1 MAVRKTINEK
11 GETPM
16 KKQRLLPYRQSVP
29 SILLFQIISS
39 LALQIWMSCFSL
51 ISRLLIRSTGH
62 VAVTSGDFSFLF
74 TTWQGILLIILA
86 IVNLFL
92 FVAVDLN
99 ALVILCNRLLTG
111 EKPSVLYC
119 IKEGF
124 LSLKRF
130 LNPPGILVVLYVSLL
145 SPIIGFELVIS
156 LTRGLYVPK
165 FISSVIWS
173 NPLFSIGA
181 VILIAALFLVGVLFI
196 FILHGTL
203 IDGMTL
209 RKSGSNSIN
218 LIRKNKKKFFPEML
232 RFFLVFLAV
241 FAAAF
246 VITAFIIF
254 LSLFLQI
261 PESVL
266 IPITVFSLSLISCVM
281 LMFILMTM
289 PLLTLKLT
297 SLYLDFKSEGEWR
310 YEEREN
316 RKSPIVIVTA
326 IVLVLLVCLTTVS
339 VSCFYKEL
347 FPGKVTTGFIA
358 HRAGGSE
365 APENTA
371 AGLDVAYKMGA
382 SGGEI
387 DIQRTSDGSY
397 IVLHDNT
404 FSRVAG
410 VDKKPSEMTLEEV
423 KQLRVDGE
431 PVPTLEDMLD
441 ASHGRLTLYV
451 ELKGETAD
459 KQMADEAVKIIKD
472 RNMTDETVI
481 ISLKYDLID
490 YVESTYPEMNTGFL
504 AFASFGDT
512 AELNCDYLALEEETA
527 TVDTINSIHNNG
539 KNVLVWTVNDDEDIE
554 EFIQSGADEL
564 ITDNLSGAKEIIE
577 ELDNQTPM
585 ERIVYGVLDIFDSL

>member
-1 MAVRKTINEK
+1 
-11 GETPM
+11 M

-218 LIRKNKKKFFPEML
+218 LIRKNKKKFFLEIL

-326 IVLVLLVCLTTVS
+326 IVLVLLICLTTVS
-339 VSCFYKEL
+339 VSCFYNEL
-347 FPGKVTTGFIA
+347 FPGKVTTGFVA
-358 HRAGGSE
+358 HRAGGFE

-371 AGLDVAYKMGA
+371 AGLDVAYKMGS

>member
-1 MAVRKTINEK
+1 
-11 GETPM
+11 
-16 KKQRLLPYRQSVP
+16 
-29 SILLFQIISS
+29 
-39 LALQIWMSCFSL
+39 MSCFSL

-218 LIRKNKKKFFPEML
+218 LIRKNKKKFFLEIL

-326 IVLVLLVCLTTVS
+326 IVLVLLICLTTVS
-339 VSCFYKEL
+339 VSCFYNEL
-347 FPGKVTTGFIA
+347 FPGKVTTGFVA
-358 HRAGGSE
+358 HRAGGFE

-539 KNVLVWTVNDDEDIE
+539 KKVLVWTVNDDEDIE

>member
-1 MAVRKTINEK
+1 
-11 GETPM
+11 M

-218 LIRKNKKKFFPEML
+218 LIRKNKKKFFLEIL

-326 IVLVLLVCLTTVS
+326 IVLVLLICLTTVS
-339 VSCFYKEL
+339 VSCFYNEL
-347 FPGKVTTGFIA
+347 FPGKVTTGFVA
-358 HRAGGSE
+358 HRAGGFE

>member
-1 MAVRKTINEK
+1 
-11 GETPM
+11 M

-39 LALQIWMSCFSL
+39 LALQIWMSCFSV

-62 VAVTSGDFSFLF
+62 VAVTSGEFSFLF

-218 LIRKNKKKFFPEML
+218 LIRKNKKKFFLEIL

-261 PESVL
+261 PENVL

-281 LMFILMTM
+281 LIFVFMTM
-289 PLLTLKLT
+289 PLLMLKLT

-326 IVLVLLVCLTTVS
+326 IVLVLLICLTTVS
-339 VSCFYKEL
+339 VSCFYNEL
-347 FPGKVTTGFIA
+347 FPGKVTTGFVA
-358 HRAGGSE
+358 HRAGGFE

-371 AGLDVAYKMGA
+371 AGLDVAYKMGS

-490 YVESTYPEMNTGFL
+490 HVESTYPEMNTGFL

>member
-1 MAVRKTINEK
+1 
-11 GETPM
+11 M

-326 IVLVLLVCLTTVS
+326 IVLVLLICLTTVS
-339 VSCFYKEL
+339 VSCFYNEL
-347 FPGKVTTGFIA
+347 FPGKVTTGFVA
-358 HRAGGSE
+358 HRAGGFE

-371 AGLDVAYKMGA
+371 AGLDVAYKMGS

-539 KNVLVWTVNDDEDIE
+539 KKVLVWTVNDDEDIE

>member
-1 MAVRKTINEK
+1 M
-11 GETPM
+11 
-16 KKQRLLPYRQSVP
+16 
-29 SILLFQIISS
+29 
-39 LALQIWMSCFSL
+39 
-51 ISRLLIRSTGH
+51 
-62 VAVTSGDFSFLF
+62 
-74 TTWQGILLIILA
+74 
-86 IVNLFL
+86 
-92 FVAVDLN
+92 
-99 ALVILCNRLLTG
+99 
-111 EKPSVLYC
+111 
-119 IKEGF
+119 
-124 LSLKRF
+124 
-130 LNPPGILVVLYVSLL
+130 VLYVSLL

-326 IVLVLLVCLTTVS
+326 IVLVLLICLTTVS
-339 VSCFYKEL
+339 VSCFYNEL
-347 FPGKVTTGFIA
+347 FPGKVTTGFVA
-358 HRAGGSE
+358 HRAGGFE

-371 AGLDVAYKMGA
+371 AGLDVAYKMGS

-431 PVPTLEDMLD
+431 PVPTL
-441 ASHGRLTLYV
+441 
-451 ELKGETAD
+451 
-459 KQMADEAVKIIKD
+459 
-472 RNMTDETVI
+472 
-481 ISLKYDLID
+481 
-490 YVESTYPEMNTGFL
+490 
-504 AFASFGDT
+504 
-512 AELNCDYLALEEETA
+512 
-527 TVDTINSIHNNG
+527 
-539 KNVLVWTVNDDEDIE
+539 
-554 EFIQSGADEL
+554 
-564 ITDNLSGAKEIIE
+564 
-577 ELDNQTPM
+577 
-585 ERIVYGVLDIFDSL
+585 

>member
-1 MAVRKTINEK
+1 
-11 GETPM
+11 M

-181 VILIAALFLVGVLFI
+181 VILIAALFLVGVLFF

-326 IVLVLLVCLTTVS
+326 IVLVLLICLTTVS
-339 VSCFYKEL
+339 VSCFYNEL
-347 FPGKVTTGFIA
+347 FPGKVTTGFVA
-358 HRAGGSE
+358 HRAGGFE

-512 AELNCDYLALEEETA
+512 AELNCDYLALEEKTA
-527 TVDTINSIHNNG
+527 AVDTINSIHSYG
-539 KNVLVWTVNDDEDIE
+539 KKVLVWTVNDDEDIE

-564 ITDNLSGAKEIIE
+564 ITDNLSGVKEIIE
-577 ELDNQTPM
+577 ELDNQTPI
-585 ERIVYGVLDIFDSL
+585 ERIVYGVLDMFDSL

>member
-1 MAVRKTINEK
+1 
-11 GETPM
+11 M

-218 LIRKNKKKFFPEML
+218 LIRKNKKKFFLEIL

-326 IVLVLLVCLTTVS
+326 IVLVLLICLTTVS
-339 VSCFYKEL
+339 VSCFYNEL
-347 FPGKVTTGFIA
+347 FPGKVTTGFVA
-358 HRAGGSE
+358 HRAGGFE

-539 KNVLVWTVNDDEDIE
+539 KKVLVWTVNDDEDIE

>member
-1 MAVRKTINEK
+1 
-11 GETPM
+11 M

-326 IVLVLLVCLTTVS
+326 IVLVLLICLTTVS
-339 VSCFYKEL
+339 VSCFYNEL
-347 FPGKVTTGFIA
+347 FPGKVTTGFVA
-358 HRAGGSE
+358 HRAGGFE

-371 AGLDVAYKMGA
+371 AGLDVAYKMGS

-490 YVESTYPEMNTGFL
+490 HVESTYPEMNTGFL

>member
-1 MAVRKTINEK
+1 
-11 GETPM
+11 M

-218 LIRKNKKKFFPEML
+218 LIRKNKKKFFLEIL

-326 IVLVLLVCLTTVS
+326 IVLVLLICLTTVS
-339 VSCFYKEL
+339 VSCFYNEL
-347 FPGKVTTGFIA
+347 FPGRVTTGFIA

-490 YVESTYPEMNTGFL
+490 HVESTYPEMNTGFL

-539 KNVLVWTVNDDEDIE
+539 KKVLVWTVNDDEDIE

-585 ERIVYGVLDIFDSL
+585 ERIVYGVLDIFDFL

>member
-1 MAVRKTINEK
+1 M
-11 GETPM
+11 
-16 KKQRLLPYRQSVP
+16 RQ
-29 SILLFQIISS
+29 
-39 LALQIWMSCFSL
+39 
-51 ISRLLIRSTGH
+51 
-62 VAVTSGDFSFLF
+62 
-74 TTWQGILLIILA
+74 
-86 IVNLFL
+86 
-92 FVAVDLN
+92 
-99 ALVILCNRLLTG
+99 
-111 EKPSVLYC
+111 
-119 IKEGF
+119 
-124 LSLKRF
+124 
-130 LNPPGILVVLYVSLL
+130 
-145 SPIIGFELVIS
+145 
-156 LTRGLYVPK
+156 
-165 FISSVIWS
+165 
-173 NPLFSIGA
+173 
-181 VILIAALFLVGVLFI
+181 
-196 FILHGTL
+196 
-203 IDGMTL
+203 
-209 RKSGSNSIN
+209 
-218 LIRKNKKKFFPEML
+218 KKFFLEML

-246 VITAFIIF
+246 VITAIITF

-261 PESVL
+261 PENVL

-281 LMFILMTM
+281 LIFVFMTM
-289 PLLTLKLT
+289 PLLMLKLT

-310 YEEREN
+310 YEKREN
-316 RKSPIVIVTA
+316 RKSPVVIVTA
-326 IVLVLLVCLTTVS
+326 IVLVLLICLTTVS
-339 VSCFYKEL
+339 VSCFYNEL
-347 FPGKVTTGFIA
+347 FPGKVTTGFVA

-387 DIQRTSDGSY
+387 DIQRTSDGSC

-527 TVDTINSIHNNG
+527 AVDTINSIHSYG
-539 KNVLVWTVNDDEDIE
+539 KKVLVWTVNDDEDIE

-564 ITDNLSGAKEIIE
+564 ITDNLSGVKEIIE

-585 ERIVYGVLDIFDSL
+585 ERIVYGVLDMFDSL

>member
-218 LIRKNKKKFFPEML
+218 LIRKNKKKFFLEIL

-326 IVLVLLVCLTTVS
+326 IVLVLLICLTTVS
-339 VSCFYKEL
+339 VSCFYNEL
-347 FPGKVTTGFIA
+347 FPGKVTTGFVA
-358 HRAGGSE
+358 HRAGGFE

-371 AGLDVAYKMGA
+371 AGLDVAYKMGS

-490 YVESTYPEMNTGFL
+490 HVESTYPEMNTGFL

-539 KNVLVWTVNDDEDIE
+539 KKVLVWTVNDDEVIE

>member
-1 MAVRKTINEK
+1 
-11 GETPM
+11 
-16 KKQRLLPYRQSVP
+16 
-29 SILLFQIISS
+29 
-39 LALQIWMSCFSL
+39 
-51 ISRLLIRSTGH
+51 
-62 VAVTSGDFSFLF
+62 
-74 TTWQGILLIILA
+74 
-86 IVNLFL
+86 
-92 FVAVDLN
+92 
-99 ALVILCNRLLTG
+99 
-111 EKPSVLYC
+111 
-119 IKEGF
+119 
-124 LSLKRF
+124 
-130 LNPPGILVVLYVSLL
+130 
-145 SPIIGFELVIS
+145 
-156 LTRGLYVPK
+156 
-165 FISSVIWS
+165 
-173 NPLFSIGA
+173 
-181 VILIAALFLVGVLFI
+181 
-196 FILHGTL
+196 
-203 IDGMTL
+203 MTL

-218 LIRKNKKKFFPEML
+218 LIRKNKKKFFLEIL

-326 IVLVLLVCLTTVS
+326 IVLVLLICLTTVS
-339 VSCFYKEL
+339 VSCFYNEL
-347 FPGKVTTGFIA
+347 FPGKVTTGFVA
-358 HRAGGSE
+358 HRAGGFE

-539 KNVLVWTVNDDEDIE
+539 KKVLVWTVNDDEDIE

>member
-1 MAVRKTINEK
+1 
-11 GETPM
+11 M

-218 LIRKNKKKFFPEML
+218 LIRKNKKKFFLEIL

-326 IVLVLLVCLTTVS
+326 IVLVLLICLTTVS
-339 VSCFYKEL
+339 VSCFYNEL
-347 FPGKVTTGFIA
+347 FPGKVTTGFVA

-490 YVESTYPEMNTGFL
+490 HVESTYPEMNTGFL

-539 KNVLVWTVNDDEDIE
+539 KKVLVWTVNDDEDIE

-585 ERIVYGVLDIFDSL
+585 ERIVYGVLDIFDFL

>member
-1 MAVRKTINEK
+1 
-11 GETPM
+11 M

-218 LIRKNKKKFFPEML
+218 LIRKNKKKFFLEIL

-326 IVLVLLVCLTTVS
+326 IVLVLLICLTTVS
-339 VSCFYKEL
+339 VSCFYNEL
-347 FPGKVTTGFIA
+347 FPGKVTTGFVA
-358 HRAGGSE
+358 HRAGGFE

-371 AGLDVAYKMGA
+371 AGLDVAYKMGS

-539 KNVLVWTVNDDEDIE
+539 KKVLVWTVNDDEDIE

>member
-1 MAVRKTINEK
+1 
-11 GETPM
+11 M

-326 IVLVLLVCLTTVS
+326 IVLVLLICLTTVS
-339 VSCFYKEL
+339 VSCFYNEL
-347 FPGKVTTGFIA
+347 FPGKVTTGFVA
-358 HRAGGSE
+358 HRAGGFE

-490 YVESTYPEMNTGFL
+490 HVESTYPEMNTGFL

-539 KNVLVWTVNDDEDIE
+539 KKVLVWTVNDDEDIE

>member
-1 MAVRKTINEK
+1 
-11 GETPM
+11 M

-218 LIRKNKKKFFPEML
+218 LIRKNKKKFFLEIL

-326 IVLVLLVCLTTVS
+326 IVLVLLICLTTVS
-339 VSCFYKEL
+339 VSCFYNEL
-347 FPGKVTTGFIA
+347 FPGKVTTGFVA

-539 KNVLVWTVNDDEDIE
+539 KKVLVWTVNDDEDIE

>member
-1 MAVRKTINEK
+1 
-11 GETPM
+11 M

-218 LIRKNKKKFFPEML
+218 LIRKNKKKFFLEIL

-326 IVLVLLVCLTTVS
+326 IVLVLLICLTTVS
-339 VSCFYKEL
+339 VSCFYNEL
-347 FPGKVTTGFIA
+347 FPGKVTTGFVA
-358 HRAGGSE
+358 HRAGGFE

-397 IVLHDNT
+397 MVLHDNT

-539 KNVLVWTVNDDEDIE
+539 KKVLVWTVNDDEDIE

>member
-1 MAVRKTINEK
+1 
-11 GETPM
+11 
-16 KKQRLLPYRQSVP
+16 
-29 SILLFQIISS
+29 
-39 LALQIWMSCFSL
+39 
-51 ISRLLIRSTGH
+51 
-62 VAVTSGDFSFLF
+62 
-74 TTWQGILLIILA
+74 
-86 IVNLFL
+86 
-92 FVAVDLN
+92 
-99 ALVILCNRLLTG
+99 
-111 EKPSVLYC
+111 
-119 IKEGF
+119 
-124 LSLKRF
+124 
-130 LNPPGILVVLYVSLL
+130 
-145 SPIIGFELVIS
+145 
-156 LTRGLYVPK
+156 
-165 FISSVIWS
+165 
-173 NPLFSIGA
+173 
-181 VILIAALFLVGVLFI
+181 
-196 FILHGTL
+196 
-203 IDGMTL
+203 
-209 RKSGSNSIN
+209 
-218 LIRKNKKKFFPEML
+218 ML

-246 VITAFIIF
+246 VITAIITF

-261 PESVL
+261 PENVL

-281 LMFILMTM
+281 LIFVFMTM
-289 PLLTLKLT
+289 PLLMLKLT

-310 YEEREN
+310 YEKREN
-316 RKSPIVIVTA
+316 RKSPVVIVTA
-326 IVLVLLVCLTTVS
+326 IVLVLLICLTTVS
-339 VSCFYKEL
+339 VSCFYNEL
-347 FPGKVTTGFIA
+347 FPGKVTTGFVA

-527 TVDTINSIHNNG
+527 AVDTINSIHSYG
-539 KNVLVWTVNDDEDIE
+539 KKVLVWTVYDDEDIE

-585 ERIVYGVLDIFDSL
+585 ERIVYGVLDMFDSL

>member
-1 MAVRKTINEK
+1 
-11 GETPM
+11 M
-16 KKQRLLPYRQSVP
+16 KKQRLLPYRQAVP

-218 LIRKNKKKFFPEML
+218 LIRKNKKKFFLEIL

-347 FPGKVTTGFIA
+347 FPSRVTTGFIA

-539 KNVLVWTVNDDEDIE
+539 KKVLVWTVNDDEDIE

>member
-1 MAVRKTINEK
+1 
-11 GETPM
+11 M

-39 LALQIWMSCFSL
+39 LALQIWMSCFSV

-62 VAVTSGDFSFLF
+62 VAVTSGEFSFLF

-326 IVLVLLVCLTTVS
+326 IVLVLLICLTTVS
-339 VSCFYKEL
+339 VSCFYNEL
-347 FPGKVTTGFIA
+347 FPGKVTTGFVA
-358 HRAGGSE
+358 HRAGGFE

-539 KNVLVWTVNDDEDIE
+539 KKVLVWTVNDDEDIE